1 MPGHRVYDDG
11 PDALRLR
18 RLEQLKKLGLVPE
31 DVKPHPVS
39 AEDSPE
45 WDDMT
50 PEQKAKSARAM
61 ECFAGMVECID
72 HNVGKV
78 TIVSEPKAATQ
89 RYANRRE

>member
-1 MPGHRVYDDG
+1 MYDDG

-31 DVKPHPVS
+31 DVKPHPVM
-39 AEDSPE
+39 AEESPE

-50 PEQKAKSARAM
+50 PEQRVKSSRAM

-72 HNVGKV
+72 VNVGKV
-78 TIVSEPKAATQ
+78 TSVLIPIRDGTVTKIGVI
-89 RYANRRE
+89 

>member
-1 MPGHRVYDDG
+1 M
-11 PDALRLR
+11 
-18 RLEQLKKLGLVPE
+18 PE

-45 WDDMT
+45 WNDMT
-50 PEQKAKSARAM
+50 PDQKAKSARAM

-78 TIVSEPKAATQ
+78 RYNPRAKEPSCDAGPVNC
-89 RYANRRE
+89 R